1 MWYLIAGNLM
11 SLIVYL
17 TFTNF
22 LLDLQDLNIYQRF
35 ICWFFIEH
43 LQDDCNFSAG
53 KFFLT
58 DIDFRTLIKNVLIIS
73 RNFIFL
79 AQALRPLEFFILN
92 ILLIALFIYNK
103 YGNFNTYSI
112 YVNSFI
118 FFCYVFI
125 FYSFLCFN
133 TTVIYFFINLIL
145 SFFLGFTTILI
156 YLFICYSYLLLCSNT
171 NYVFFLTRLLI
182 YLSLLLLTI
191 FILSIIFMCFLNS
204 GQENIIQEFCL
215 KILILYSYLV
225 KH

>member
-118 FFCYVFI
+118 FFCYRTSNNFFSLPRVNKKKDYTSYTLFEDI
-125 FYSFLCFN
+125 LFL
-133 TTVIYFFINLIL
+133 V
-145 SFFLGFTTILI
+145 S
-156 YLFICYSYLLLCSNT
+156 
-171 NYVFFLTRLLI
+171 
-182 YLSLLLLTI
+182 
-191 FILSIIFMCFLNS
+191 
-204 GQENIIQEFCL
+204 
-215 KILILYSYLV
+215 
-225 KH
+225 